1 MFQHTKIHNTVTSH
15 TNNLRLASLAAKAG
29 LRNVPLLAFERWR
42 FAAKWAEDE
51 PQLATAAAGGGGVD
65 GTDGTPATGSHQ
77 GDQQQQQKQQQKQ
90 KQKQKQA
97 ANDPVIPFGSL
108 AVAPEPGLVSDLVR
122 AGMEAEA
129 AVGVATQLAAAAAG
143 AAAVLVKKRQQLASG
158 KVPGCGALQVEF
170 HKHSLDLTCWGMFV
184 KVRSQRVC
192 RGLRVASALGHIQG

>member
-1 MFQHTKIHNTVTSH
+1 
-15 TNNLRLASLAAKAG
+15 LASLAAKAG

-51 PQLATAAAGGGGVD
+51 PQLAAAAAAAAGGG
-65 GTDGTPATGSHQ
+65 TDGAPATGSHK
-77 GDQQQQQKQQQKQ
+77 GDQQQKQQQKQ
-90 KQKQKQA
+90 KQKQQQA

-143 AAAVLVKKRQQLASG
+143 AAAGLVKKRQQLASG
-158 KVPGCGALQVEF
+158 KAPGCGALLVEF
-170 HKHSLDLTCWGMFV
+170 HKHSLDMTCGGTFV
-184 KVRSQRVC
+184 KVGECCGGGCVRVPE
-192 RGLRVASALGHIQG
+192 GI